1 MIRATLIYCIL
12 TNKPLRA
19 QTIGLQRIAK
29 V

>member
-1 MIRATLIYCIL
+1 MIVTTLIYCIF
-12 TNKPLRA
+12 TAKPLWA